1 MKVTV
6 KNAVA
11 RLKVIPA
18 IARELVD
25 IVNGPNGIEN
35 SDYLKLE
42 RLNKELNGNGV
53 EAVRVGNDIFSYIK
67 VGDRKVT
74 ICHFQGEFNIVPV
87 HCVVE
92 KFGGIL
98 V

>member
-11 RLKVIPA
+11 RLKVTPA

-35 SDYLKLE
+35 SDYQKME
-42 RLNKELNGNGV
+42 RLNTELKGCGV
-53 EAVRVGNDIFSYIK
+53 EAVRVGDDLLSYIK
-67 VGDRKVT
+67 VGNRKVT

-87 HCVVE
+87 PCVVE
-92 KFGGIL
+92 KFDGIL